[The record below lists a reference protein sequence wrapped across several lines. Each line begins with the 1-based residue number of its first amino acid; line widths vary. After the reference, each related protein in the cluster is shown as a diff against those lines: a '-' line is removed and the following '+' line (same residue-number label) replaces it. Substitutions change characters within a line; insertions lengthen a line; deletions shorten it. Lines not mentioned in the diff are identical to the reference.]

1 MPKLRTIVDFSFLA
15 LSVVLIA
22 TLLSN
27 SYDRQILQT
36 QSLEIQ
42 NARKEFMEV
51 MSKNLQ
57 YLEGRQNRSDDT
69 QDRYQIGTD
78 RRVNLLEQKVEK
90 LEKDNKNTNRIINTI
105 TNNNTNIVN
114 SEDRK
119 SNNNK

>member
-27 SYDRQILQT
+27 SYDRQVLQT

-42 NARKEFMEV
+42 NTRKEFMEV

-57 YLEGRQNRSDDT
+57 YLEGRQNRTDDV
-69 QDRYQIGTD
+69 QDRYQVSTT
-78 RRVNLLEQKVEK
+78 RRVNLLEQKIER
-90 LEKDNKNTNRIINTI
+90 LENDNKKNTKIINTI
-105 TNNNTNIVN
+105 TNSNTNIVN
-114 SEDRK
+114 GMDRK